1 MGLVRCYPEVYVV
14 PTVLSG
20 HGAHPWEA
28 FDILC
33 ELAASIAILAPA
45 LKILCLSFH
54 LTPTCVSSSKFGTF
68 LIIYTRRRRPATLR
82 IRRLLPTARRCD
94 LMGFGRG
101 GGAGLDTEFLKD
113 MLKVLLHR
121 AGARAEDYSDFNV
134 GFALGHPE

>member
-1 MGLVRCYPEVYVV
+1 MALVRCYPEVYVV

-101 GGAGLDTEFLKD
+101 GGAGLDAEFQEN
-113 MLKVLLHR
+113 MLQVFLNR
-121 AGARAEDYSDFNV
+121 AGAYPNDRSNLHV
-134 GFALGHPE
+134 GFTLSDPK